1 MRLSAGGAAWPG
13 VVVGCRYVVVIGLP
27 PVINPPINNSGSGGW
42 LGVAEGGLNLTRVG
56 NF

>member
-27 PVINPPINNSGSGGW
+27 PVINPPINNTGAEGRFD
-42 LGVAEGGLNLTRVG
+42 VAERGLNLTRVG